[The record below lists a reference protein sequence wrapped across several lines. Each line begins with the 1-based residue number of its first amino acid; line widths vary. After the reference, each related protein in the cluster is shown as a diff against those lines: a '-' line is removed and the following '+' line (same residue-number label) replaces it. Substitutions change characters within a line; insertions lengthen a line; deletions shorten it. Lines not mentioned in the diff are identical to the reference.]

1 MNIFVA
7 KSLLSLCCGV
17 LSAGLLTQ
25 RASAI
30 TIDFSSIGGASVEFL
45 NGNFYFNNNA
55 ANGYSLNVTLSNG
68 NGDSIGNLGAISGVF
83 SIGAVSISG
92 TTESAPV
99 TGSGVMSIFDGS
111 ATLTGTVVWNMI
123 STTGTGSTLNVN
135 GVLNLTSIT
144 YAGGGSDLG
153 ALAAAGS
160 AYEVITLQ
168 FVPAKTLTTLANA
181 TSPLTT
187 SFSGSITTAVP
198 DGGMTIALLG
208 LALLGVGGLHRKLT
222 N

>member
-1 MNIFVA
+1 MNNFVA
-7 KSLLSLCCGV
+7 KSVLWLFCGV
-17 LSAGLLTQ
+17 LSGGLLSQ

-45 NGNFYFNNNA
+45 NGTFYFNNA
-55 ANGYSLNVTLSNG
+55 PGGYSLNVTSSTG
-68 NGDSIGNLGAISGVF
+68 TGDSIGNLGSISGVF
-83 SIGAVSISG
+83 SIGAITISG
-92 TTESAPV
+92 GVQSAPV
-99 TGSGVMSIFDGS
+99 TGSGVMTIFDG
-111 ATLTGTVVWNMI
+111 TTTMTGTIVWDQI
-123 STTGTGSTLNVN
+123 ATFGTGTTLNVN

-168 FVPAKTLTTLANA
+168 FIPAKTLTTLANA

-198 DGGMTIALLG
+198 DGGMTLALLS
-208 LALLGVGGLHRKLT
+208 LALLGIGGLHRKLMA
-222 N
+222 

>member
-1 MNIFVA
+1 MKNFVA
-7 KSLLSLCCGV
+7 KSLLALFCGA
-17 LSAGLLTQ
+17 LSAGFLSQ
-25 RASAI
+25 KASAI
-30 TIDFSSIGGASVEFL
+30 TIDFSSIGSASVQFL
-45 NGNFYFNNNA
+45 NGNFSFNNA
-55 ANGYSLNVTLSNG
+55 PNGYSLNVTLSNG
-68 NGDSIGNLGAISGVF
+68 NGDSIGNLGSISGVF

-99 TGSGVMSIFDGS
+99 TGSGVMTIFDGS
-111 ATLTGTVVWNMI
+111 ATLTGTIVWNQI

-144 YAGGGSDLG
+144 YAGGGNDLG

-168 FVPAKTLTTLANA
+168 FVPAKTLTTLANT

-187 SFSGSITTAVP
+187 SFSGSITTPVP
-198 DGGMTIALLG
+198 EGGMTIALLG
-208 LALLGVGGLHRKLT
+208 LALLGIGGLHRKLT
-222 N
+222 A